1 MQLLF
6 KIIKFNNSK
15 YNIIIETPRLI
26 SIENGKK
33 HQFVAS
39 YKNYEYDPKNLLEVR
54 IELINSKN
62 EIFYSDPGIF
72 NPKDKTII
80 FGLDKLPKDAIYTF
94 RSIKILEQKRLVIHH
109 TKILCLILS
118 H

>member
-1 MQLLF
+1 MRYRYW
-6 KIIKFNNSK
+6 S
-15 YNIIIETPRLI
+15 
-26 SIENGKK
+26 
-33 HQFVAS
+33 
-39 YKNYEYDPKNLLEVR
+39 KNLLEVR

-72 NPKDKTII
+72 NPKDKTIV
-80 FGLDKLPKDAIYTF
+80 FALDKLPKDTIYTF